1 MKKLIIAVAML
12 AMGVAAN
19 AATYK
24 WQYEGYLNNGDGE
37 YGAINDTTAY
47 LFNAATLSQ
56 SDLLSS
62 FYAANGAI
70 DLSAKGAVSSSS
82 ATVDGVTLSAAFEDS
97 GTSNW
102 TAYFAIIDGGNLYIS
117 SEKEAAYAAVGT
129 STIGFGDQDDFSNA
143 TFAPNASYSGAGWYA
158 VPEPTSGLL
167 MLLGMAGL
175 ALRRRRA

>member
-12 AMGVAAN
+12 AMGFAAN
-19 AATYK
+19 AAQYK
-24 WQYEGYLNNGDGE
+24 WKYDGYLNNGDGS

-56 SDLLSS
+56 SDLLTA
-62 FYAANGAI
+62 FYAANGSL
-70 DLSAKGAVSSSS
+70 DLSTKGAVSSSA
-82 ATVDGVTLSAAFEDS
+82 ATVDGVVLSDAFIDS

-102 TAYFAIIDGGNLYIS
+102 TAYFAILDGGNLYIS
-117 SEKEAAYAAVGT
+117 STKDAAYLAVGT
-129 STIGFGDQDDFSNA
+129 STIGFGDQDGFSNA